1 MSKKGNNTSGGGTKR
16 IVVAYPK
23 KGETIEAARIRVQRN
38 HPGEQVVVGK
48 PNPPHTTKQ

>member
-1 MSKKGNNTSGGGTKR
+1 MSRKGNTAGGGKP

-38 HPGEQVVVGK
+38 HPGETVVVGK
-48 PNPPHTTKQ
+48 PNAPRTGKQ